1 MRRLGA
7 LAGWSAA
14 AVTAA
19 TAWWARGEAEAARAA
34 QDAAELEARRA
45 REERER
51 LREEVARRD
60 EALARRSELVERL
73 QRSRKAEREFSQELR
88 AQLHRSYQA
97 RGELAE
103 GDGGDDAR
111 ELVLRA
117 AIELTGAEKGLLLS
131 REDADNDGDL
141 DVVAS
146 RGFEHDPTHSA
157 VAQRFAHHVLE
168 RDTTVREDE
177 PDPEAEGRT
186 EADGE
191 IENLVAVPLYMMDRF
206 QGVVICANRPGGF
219 EELDD
224 DLLLAVGDQAGE
236 ALHTQRLQNEIN
248 DAHRAALRILADAL
262 EAADPVLR
270 RQAGEASMLAR
281 ALCRRLELAEREH
294 EVVASAA
301 MVRDVGHLGV
311 PERILRK
318 PGPLSPEER
327 SVVELH
333 PRTGFSLISQLPALR
348 DVAEAVLYHHE
359 RYDGSGYPG
368 GLSGDVIPL
377 PARVLAVVDA
387 YSAMVHD
394 RPYRP
399 PRSSEEALQEL
410 EAGAGSQFDPE
421 IVGLFCDEVRRT
433 RPAMDTGL
441 ADAVASALDS
451 AGGVGP
457 IRPDAPAP
465 DALTL
470 LAGHRDFREAAQLA
484 GEAASADGPAFTVAI
499 VQLEDLEEVNAREG
513 YRAGDHVIQA
523 AARAAQ
529 RAAQRLGGT
538 VYRDSGRRFAVLV
551 PAPDGTAA
559 PDVAAELHTE
569 FAVGPG
575 VRLGVAPWQPGDSGE
590 DVVRRA
596 RAALLAT
603 ALPPSEP
610 NSR

>member
-1 MRRLGA
+1 VDRLGA
-7 LAGWSAA
+7 LTRWSAKIA
-14 AVTAA
+14 AALTAGA
-19 TAWWARGEAEAARAA
+19 LVRRERREAEAARAA
-34 QDAAELEARRA
+34 QLAAEAEARRA
-45 REERER
+45 QEERDR
-51 LREEVARRD
+51 LQGEVARRE
-60 EALARRSELVERL
+60 EALARRAELIERL
-73 QRSRKAEREFSQELR
+73 QRSRRAEREFSQELR
-88 AQLHRSYQA
+88 SQLHRAQQA
-97 RGELAE
+97 RGELA
-103 GDGGDDAR
+103 DGGGDAR

-117 AIELTGAEKGLLLS
+117 AIELTGAKKGLLLS
-131 REDADNDGDL
+131 REDEDGDGDL
-141 DVVAS
+141 DVVAAH
-146 RGFEHDPTHSA
+146 GFEHDPTHSG

-168 RDTTVREDE
+168 RDRTVREDE
-177 PDPEAEGRT
+177 PAEGSEGRT
-186 EADGE
+186 EADDE
-191 IENLVAVPLYMMDRF
+191 IENLVAVPLYLLGRF
-206 QGVVICANRPGGF
+206 HGVVVCANRPGGF

-224 DLLLAVGDQAGE
+224 DLLLALGDHAST
-236 ALHTQRLQNEIN
+236 ALQTQRLQNEIN
-248 DAHRAALRILADAL
+248 DAHRGGLRILADAL
-262 EAADPVLR
+262 GAADPVLR

-281 ALCRRLELAEREH
+281 ALCRRLGVSEREH
-294 EVVASAA
+294 EVIASATL
-301 MVRDVGHLGV
+301 VRDVGHLGV
-311 PERILRK
+311 PERILLK

-333 PRTGFSLISQLPALR
+333 PRTGFSLVSQLPALR

-368 GLSGDVIPL
+368 GLAGDVIPAS
-377 PARVLAVVDA
+377 ARVLAVVDA
-387 YSAMVHD
+387 YSAMIHD

-399 PRSSEEALQEL
+399 RRSSEEALQEL

-421 IVGLFCDEVRRT
+421 MTALFCDEVRRT
-433 RPAMDTGL
+433 HPAMDTGL

-457 IRPDAPAP
+457 IRPDSPAP

-470 LAGHRDFREAAQLA
+470 LAGHRDFREAA
-484 GEAASADGPAFTVAI
+484 EAAGRTASLDGPAFSVAI

-523 AARAAQ
+523 AARATQ

-551 PAPDGTAA
+551 PAPDAAAA

-569 FAVGPG
+569 FAIGPG

-590 DVVRRA
+590 DVVHRA

-610 NSR
+610 N